1 MGDTAANYF
10 SRLKRVVRS
19 ATKEGYFRVNPADDV
34 AAKSNKNH
42 MRKAHLEVE
51 EYVAL
56 LKTPCLNGGKCTS
69 HNKI

>member
-1 MGDTAANYF
+1 
-10 SRLKRVVRS
+10 
-19 ATKEGYFRVNPADDV
+19 
-34 AAKSNKNH
+34 